1 MPFVHGAD
9 EDSAT
14 GQLADFFAADR
25 QSWGYLP
32 NLAKTFGIRPAVY
45 HAWRQLNGA
54 IKGTMDPRRYE
65 LVTLAAAL
73 ALRSSYCALAHGR
86 ILANEFLTADDV
98 VRLVSD
104 PRSVELTP
112 VDRAV
117 ISLAGKIVHGA
128 ADIVDQ
134 DLAEL
139 RDCGVTD
146 EEIFDVIVAASARCF
161 FSKTLDASGTL
172 PDAAFEQLAP
182 ALRDALTVGRPI
194 EASIAPD

>member
-1 MPFVHGAD
+1 MPFVQGVD
-9 EDSAT
+9 EGSAT
-14 GQLADFFAADR
+14 GPLADFFAADR

-45 HAWRQLNGA
+45 QAWRQLNGA

-65 LVTLAAAL
+65 LVTLAAAV

-86 ILANEFLTADDV
+86 ILANEFLSDEEV

-104 PRSVELTP
+104 PGSAELTP

-117 ISLAGKIVHGA
+117 ISLATKIVRGA
-128 ADIVDQ
+128 ADITDQ
-134 DLAEL
+134 DIAEL
-139 RDCGVTD
+139 RECGLSD

-161 FSKTLDASGTL
+161 FSKTLDATGTP

-182 ALRDALTVGRPI
+182 SLRDALTVGRPI
-194 EASIAPD
+194 ETSDRS